1 MLLYGARCIGFG
13 LDRVGRFPPRFA
25 VHHDK
30 GVTIPVDVGHEKVD
44 QVAVIE
50 LVGVLSRLQVA
61 TMRFPSRLRY
71 ITSLTPKVARNYI
84 ALGQGVVSK
93 RSAESIATTVTQPAV
108 PQLKYRLGH
117 YGSATRFALLS

>member
-1 MLLYGARCIGFG
+1 MLLDGARCIGLG
-13 LDRVGRFPPRFA
+13 LDRVGRLPPRLSI
-25 VHHDK
+25 HHDK

-50 LVGVLSRLQVA
+50 LVGVLCRLQVA

-93 RSAESIATTVTQPAV
+93 RSAESITTTVTQPAV
-108 PQLKYRLGH
+108 PQLEYRLGH
-117 YGSATRFALLS
+117 DGSATRLALLT